1 MSDYLEDGQLLSGRG
16 VGVAGREVGG
26 DGVLGHRDEE
36 GARLVG
42 VLWWNR
48 CELLPWFKQ
57 LQEEVFVYIF
67 EEFPLLFE
75 KHGSYSIGVT
85 AGGTLSKCVQNL
97 HSRLPPC

>member
-48 CELLPWFKQ
+48 CELLPLFKQ
-57 LQEEVFVYIF
+57 LQEEILGKDFVDIF
-67 EEFPLLFE
+67 EEFPRV
-75 KHGSYSIGVT
+75 G
-85 AGGTLSKCVQNL
+85 
-97 HSRLPPC
+97 